1 MVMVVKVEVRT
12 RCRHGRV
19 VSRKRM
25 NMAVIMMGRGIA
37 SPPAVSTR
45 PHGHGHVDTHAAHAD
60 AIGGCPR
67 ERRVTMM

>member
-1 MVMVVKVEVRT
+1 
-12 RCRHGRV
+12 
-19 VSRKRM
+19 M

-67 ERRVTMM
+67 ERRVTMMGGSSTRSSSGKQGCC